1 MSKNETMSNYEKIKE
16 RIHTLEQFCLVQETG
31 LGESLGHIL
40 REDILAEFP
49 MPPFHKSAV
58 DGYACRKQDLGH
70 ELRVLEVIP
79 AGKVPVHRIGENQC
93 AKIMTGGVVPEGADC
108 VFMIEDA
115 ETIEAETIDTQTNGA
130 ETIGAQTSNTQKV
143 RCTNL
148 QSNLNICYLG
158 EDYQPGDVLVKK
170 GSLLGAEHLAVIAG
184 TGRKKIKVAA
194 MPSVGVLVT
203 GSELVPFDQIPEEGK
218 IRDTNSIQL
227 LSLLKQMHLRPVFYG
242 IISDRYE
249 ELRALFQQAIREN
262 DIVILTGGAAV
273 GDFDLVPKIID
284 DEGFKVLWTRT
295 GLKPGNPMTCAVKDR
310 SWVFGLS
317 GNPVSS
323 FVQFTYL
330 VKPVIYQLLG
340 ADVTPTR
347 IRARMKSGYTRKNGS
362 RLGIIPARITG
373 EGEVEPILFNGS
385 AHLNAIPQADVL
397 LEIPAGTTTIEKG
410 EMSYVRPI

>member
-1 MSKNETMSNYEKIKE
+1 MSNYEKILE
-16 RIHTLEQFCLVQETG
+16 RIGALEQICPVQEAG
-31 LGESLGHIL
+31 LGESLGFIL
-40 REDILAEFP
+40 REDILAESP
-49 MPPFHKSAV
+49 MPSFNKSAV
-58 DGYACRKQDLGH
+58 DGYACRKQDLGQ
-70 ELRVLEVIP
+70 ELRVLEMIA
-79 AGKVPVHRIGENQC
+79 AGKVPMHMIGEHQC

-115 ETIEAETIDTQTNGA
+115 EITDTQT
-130 ETIGAQTSNTQKV
+130 V
-143 RCTNL
+143 RCTNP

-184 TGRKKIKVAA
+184 TGRQHIRVAR

-203 GSELVPFDQIPEEGK
+203 GSELVAFDRVPEEGK

-227 LSLLKQMHLRPVFYG
+227 ISLLKQMHLKPVFYG
-242 IISDRYE
+242 IISDKYE
-249 ELRALFQQAIREN
+249 ELRAHFQQAIKEN
-262 DIVILTGGAAV
+262 EIVILTGGAAE

-284 DEGFKVLWTRT
+284 DEGFEVLWTRT
-295 GLKPGNPMTCAVKDR
+295 GLKPGNPMTCAVKNR
-310 SWVFGLS
+310 TWVFGLS

-323 FVQFTYL
+323 FVQFTFL
-330 VKPVIYQLLG
+330 VKPMIYQLLG
-340 ADVTPTR
+340 AEVSPTR
-347 IRARMKSGYTRKNGS
+347 IRGRMKSGYTRKNGS

-373 EGEVEPILFNGS
+373 EGEIEPVLFNGS
-385 AHLNAIPQADVL
+385 AHINAIPQADVL